1 MGNIWPSFEVQVV
14 FAKSVYF
21 TYNEHLSTESNLQNV
36 QLDWNKIS
44 EIERGSGISLMLQF
58 LNSQKKGMDV
68 LLGEPKNIAK
78 IAKAASQKLPGKSS
92 LNFSFVRSCPDHHDH
107 HVHHD
112 HHDHSDNDD
121 HGVHEDVGGYVRKLK
136 VVYKE
141 IGD

>member
-1 MGNIWPSFEVQVV
+1 MGNVWPSFEVQVV

-21 TYNEHLSTESNLQNV
+21 TYNEHLSTESNLRNV

-78 IAKAASQKLPGKSS
+78 IAKAASQKLPHPFFEA
-92 LNFSFVRSCPDHHDH
+92 N
-107 HVHHD
+107 
-112 HHDHSDNDD
+112 
-121 HGVHEDVGGYVRKLK
+121 
-136 VVYKE
+136 
-141 IGD
+141 